1 MNVIADATDNAM
13 KSQNR
18 STIITRTA
26 EANSPVA
33 YASKQ
38 FLWFYYQQKSDT
50 RTE

>member
-26 EANSPVA
+26 EANSRRICFEAILAV
-33 YASKQ
+33 
-38 FLWFYYQQKSDT
+38 LL
-50 RTE
+50 